1 MSRTLPSPQRLRQ
14 IAHRIRRNVIEI
26 CRQRGGYAGQ
36 GVALA
41 DLVACL
47 YFHELRPDGSG
58 WFHDRFVLSN
68 GHDAIACYGALEVHG
83 AYTMEALRSYNADG
97 TAVDMSP
104 IEGQLG
110 FEITAGSLGQGPSQA
125 AGIAYGERLRGS
137 DRRVYCL
144 LSDGELQ
151 EGNVWEAAMF
161 AAHHRLDN
169 LVWLIDNN
177 DLQASGATSRVLGV
191 EPVPQKLA
199 AFGFEAQRVDG
210 QSVEAILAAFAH
222 ARRTTGRPFAM
233 VCDTRLFHGIP
244 VLQQSYAQAHYMDVP
259 DAVWQR
265 ALDALDAQS
274 LPDEG

>member
-47 YFHELRPDGSG
+47 YFHELRPDGGG

-210 QSVEAILAAFAH
+210 QSVEAILAAFEH

-244 VLQQSYAQAHYMDVP
+244 VLQQAYAQAHYMDVP

-274 LPDEG
+274 LPDGG

>member
-1 MSRTLPSPQRLRQ
+1 MSRMPPSPQQLRR

-41 DLVACL
+41 DLAACL
-47 YFHELRPDGSG
+47 YFHELRPDGQG

-191 EPVPQKLA
+191 EPVPEKLA
-199 AFGFEAQRVDG
+199 AFGFEARRVDG
-210 QSVEAILAAFAH
+210 HSVEAVLEAFAH
-222 ARRTTGRPFAM
+222 ARRTPGRPFAM

-244 VLQQSYAQAHYMDVP
+244 GLQADYGQAHYMDVP

-265 ALDALDAQS
+265 ALDELDAQV
-274 LPDEG
+274 PPHGD

>member
-47 YFHELRPDGSG
+47 YFHELRPDGRG

-210 QSVEAILAAFAH
+210 QSVEAILAAFEH

-244 VLQQSYAQAHYMDVP
+244 VLQQAYAQAHYMDVP

-274 LPDEG
+274 LPDGG